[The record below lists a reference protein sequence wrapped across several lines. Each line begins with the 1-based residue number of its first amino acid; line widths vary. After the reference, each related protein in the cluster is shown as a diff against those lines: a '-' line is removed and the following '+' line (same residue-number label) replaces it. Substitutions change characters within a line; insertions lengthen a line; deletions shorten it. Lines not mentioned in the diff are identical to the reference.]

1 MIIFDVQSAVYGA
14 GSGNAPELSMNSL
27 GHLTTAFFILKIHN
41 VTLSKTGH
49 ARARRLR
56 RI

>member
-14 GSGNAPELSMNSL
+14 GSGNAPELHVVSL
-27 GHLTTAFFILKIHN
+27 AHLTTAFLLLKHYN
-41 VTLSKTGH
+41 ATHSKKGH
-49 ARARRLR
+49 ARARLR

>member
-1 MIIFDVQSAVYGA
+1 MIIFDVQFAVYGG

-27 GHLTTAFFILKIHN
+27 GHLKTAFFILKIHN
-41 VTLSKTGH
+41 VTLSKTGYN
-49 ARARRLR
+49 RARLR